1 MQNLKSLKT
10 VNRALLV
17 LTLLGAVLLSAA
29 LCEAAP
35 SAKPSGKPTVA
46 APVAPAVPGVVNL
59 NTATE
64 EQLQLLPRI
73 GPSKA
78 KAILKYRSRQKFK
91 APWDLTH
98 VKGIGRKTFR
108 LLRPFLVVQG
118 ETTLSTKAKIVRD

>member
-1 MQNLKSLKT
+1 MQNLNNPKK

-35 SAKPSGKPTVA
+35 GAKPAGKPAAGAPAA
-46 APVAPAVPGVVNL
+46 APVPGVVNL

-78 KAILKYRSRQKFK
+78 KAIVKYRGRQKFK

-108 LLRPFLVVQG
+108 LLRPYLVVQG
-118 ETTLSTKAKIVRD
+118 ETTLSTKAKVVRD